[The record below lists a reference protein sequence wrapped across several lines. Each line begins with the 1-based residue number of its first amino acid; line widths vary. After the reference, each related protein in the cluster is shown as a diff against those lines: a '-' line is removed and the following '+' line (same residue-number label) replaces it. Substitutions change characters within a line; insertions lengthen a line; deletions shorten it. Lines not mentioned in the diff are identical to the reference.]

1 MEAAMSITLRISA
14 TGSSALRMLPLRAM
28 PLSPASARAGMS
40 SAVTPPMPT
49 TGRARPSR
57 RIPSKAPVAFE
68 SQGRGQPGGVL
79 GSGEAER
86 AAADV
91 VRPGSSVHTDVLQSI
106 GGTSYYIL
114 SPG

>member
-1 MEAAMSITLRISA
+1 MEAAICITLRISA
-14 TGSSALRMLPLRAM
+14 TGSSALSMLPLRAM

-49 TGRARPSR
+49 TGRARPHE
-57 RIPSKAPVAFE
+57 APVAFE